1 MENEQITVWL
11 SPLNGGSSTRFRL
24 VGSTPT
30 ALPVWEMRQL
40 LDRIRFFSGSRLRFV
55 LSAGLEEANWSE
67 WWTALLAGIPG
78 RLLEVECRTI
88 PPKRSGW
95 KR

>member
-1 MENEQITVWL
+1 MEIEPIKVWL
-11 SPLNGGSSTRFRL
+11 SPLNGGSFTRFRL

-30 ALPVWEMRQL
+30 ALPVWELRQL
-40 LDRIRFFSGSRLRFV
+40 LQRMRFFSGSPFRFV

-78 RLLEVECRTI
+78 RLLEVEHRT
-88 PPKRSGW
+88 PPRRSNGMD
-95 KR
+95 R